1 MKEKMKHID
10 IKEIEIKEK
19 LIWETPK
26 LICLDKGKTE
36 GGPRTEVATEDS
48 TYNNAS

>member
-1 MKEKMKHID
+1 MEEKMKHID
-10 IKEIEIKEK
+10 IKEIEVNDK

-36 GGPRTEVATEDS
+36 GGPRTGTTEDS
-48 TYNNAS
+48 TYDKAS

>member
-1 MKEKMKHID
+1 MKHID
-10 IKEIEIKEK
+10 IKENGLTEK

-36 GGPRTEVATEDS
+36 GGSNISSKED
-48 TYNNAS
+48 TASGTLS